1 MEYKVINIKINN
13 KYLFNEFN
21 NKYSKTFQNTS
32 YLYVFDYNVNKIY
45 CINVPSSTIDKDV
58 PNILEE
64 YGLKES
70 ECNYMLSEYPR
81 KIINLTHEDKII
93 NKEDKM

>member
-1 MEYKVINIKINN
+1 MEYKNIINIKINN
-13 KYLFNEFN
+13 KY
-21 NKYSKTFQNTS
+21 SKLFQNTS

-45 CINVPSSTIDKDV
+45 CINVPSSTIDKDI

-70 ECNYMLSEYPR
+70 ECNYMLSEYPLN
-81 KIINLTHEDKII
+81 IIKLNEKDKVQN
-93 NKEDKM
+93 NKEII